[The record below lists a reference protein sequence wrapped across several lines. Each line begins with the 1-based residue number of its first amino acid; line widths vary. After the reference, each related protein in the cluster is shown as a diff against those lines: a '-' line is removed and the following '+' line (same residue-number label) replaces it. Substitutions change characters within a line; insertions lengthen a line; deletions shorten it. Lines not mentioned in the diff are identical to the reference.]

1 MEPIAIAA
9 FTGFGVVLCV
19 FGCLCRMKVI
29 PTLKV
34 SKSETHLSSLGPSE
48 DEFDDFSSKPK
59 SSATNFGS

>member
-9 FTGFGVVLCV
+9 LTGFGVVLCV
-19 FGCLCRMKVI
+19 FGCLCRMKVS
-29 PTLKV
+29 TLKV